1 MAYCRGVLLMPLS
14 LEVAFISNNVT
25 ALSPMLARGCLPMLM
40 LDLQMN
46 PYVSDLALYDIQGTP
61 GVAADISH
69 INSKAK
75 TKVT

>member
-1 MAYCRGVLLMPLS
+1 
-14 LEVAFISNNVT
+14 
-25 ALSPMLARGCLPMLM
+25 
-40 LDLQMN
+40 MN

-75 TKVT
+75 TKVHVHSHPSDSSNLPYNLPAARHLCCMSDSSELKATYCIR

>member
-1 MAYCRGVLLMPLS
+1 
-14 LEVAFISNNVT
+14 
-25 ALSPMLARGCLPMLM
+25 MLV
-40 LDLQMN
+40 LQMN

-75 TKVT
+75 TKVSPFHPKAGH

>member
-1 MAYCRGVLLMPLS
+1 
-14 LEVAFISNNVT
+14 
-25 ALSPMLARGCLPMLM
+25 
-40 LDLQMN
+40 MN

-75 TKVT
+75 TKVITLTSIICTSFD

>member
-1 MAYCRGVLLMPLS
+1 
-14 LEVAFISNNVT
+14 
-25 ALSPMLARGCLPMLM
+25 
-40 LDLQMN
+40 MN

-75 TKVT
+75 TKVHTLPTAVTSTSEHVVSMRNLCCSNLLCN

>member
-1 MAYCRGVLLMPLS
+1 MIV
-14 LEVAFISNNVT
+14 N
-25 ALSPMLARGCLPMLM
+25 
-40 LDLQMN
+40 DLQMN

-75 TKVT
+75 TRVSTPATASSLSAHLCSHLHEGPPAH